1 MRMYVYLR
9 CLLHLQVFS
18 VIIIA
23 YTTEITSGHTN
34 SDKAAFLICY
44 DNPRARHS
52 DHRICHSLMA
62 EAIASILISMMLM
75 NFDVFI
81 PCINKM
87 VIIL

>member
-1 MRMYVYLR
+1 MYLR
-9 CLLHLQVFS
+9 YVLHLQVCS

-23 YTTEITSGHTN
+23 YTTEITYGHTN

-44 DNPRARHS
+44 NNPRARNG
-52 DHRICHSLMA
+52 DHRVCHSLMA
-62 EAIASILISMMLM
+62 AAVASILVSMMLM